1 MPKRKKYLV
10 YFRSK
15 YNSTA
20 EREIRFTNVN
30 DMFVPQFRT
39 GREGRESHVS

>member
-1 MPKRKKYLV
+1 MPKLKKYLV

-20 EREIRFTNVN
+20 ERETRFANVI
-30 DMFVPQFRT
+30 DMFVPQLGTVT
-39 GREGRESHVS
+39 GRRESQVS